1 MANVSSDIKIN
12 VDYIS
17 AGCNCCPHS
26 LDWQNGPRLIYGVT
40 NSVALCSD
48 VRHRYLKTFFSME
61 VIIFFIIDCSIFCS

>member
-1 MANVSSDIKIN
+1 MTTTSSINVKIN

-48 VRHRYLKTFFSME
+48 V
-61 VIIFFIIDCSIFCS
+61 

>member
-1 MANVSSDIKIN
+1 MANVSTNIKID

-17 AGCNCCPHS
+17 AACNCCPHS

-48 VRHRYLKTFFSME
+48 VRMIKIFYHILFFL
-61 VIIFFIIDCSIFCS
+61 